1 MKHELKDLLGEGSLE
16 HVKLPG
22 YHFGIYTVLLL
33 HIQYLLS
40 TYLIGIDVLVQ
51 GIWYL
56 FESRSIDT
64 LQNSIK
70 LMGIVIMITVKTYC
84 SLLNLVKIIT

>member
-1 MKHELKDLLGEGSLE
+1 MKHELKDLLGEGSL
-16 HVKLPG
+16 KYSCRDIILASIL
-22 YHFGIYTVLLL
+22 YCYCT
-33 HIQYLLS
+33 YN